1 MLRLKFGTAR
11 TVGGQEDAEADGG
24 EAEVEVNQAADVDLK
39 RRRKKR

>member
-24 EAEVEVNQAADVDLK
+24 EAEVEVNQAADVDLE
-39 RRRKKR
+39 RRKKR